1 MAIHKYIHDVNAYVE
16 QQKRYG
22 TDSVKVELD
31 DTNSKVT
38 VALID
43 AYNNP
48 VAGAPLLVDETLASP
63 RAAVKFYEEM
73 IHQLEQGDIIRNLQ
87 TTGKKTSG
95 GYSDNNSR
103 YQ

>member
-1 MAIHKYIHDVNAYVE
+1 MAINKYIHDVNAYVE

-31 DTNSKVT
+31 DTNNKVT
-38 VALID
+38 IALID

-48 VAGAPLLVDETLASP
+48 VAGAPLLVDEKLPDA
-63 RAAVKFYEEM
+63 RKAVKFYEEM

-87 TTGKKTSG
+87 TTGKPTSG
-95 GYSDNNSR
+95 GYNDNNSR
-103 YQ
+103 Y

>member
-1 MAIHKYIHDVNAYVE
+1 MAINKYIHDVNAYVE

-31 DTNSKVT
+31 DVANKVT
-38 VALID
+38 VALVD
-43 AYNNP
+43 VYLAP
-48 VAGAPLLVDETLASP
+48 VAGAPLLVDETLPNA

-73 IHQLEQGDIIRNLQ
+73 IHQLEQGDVIRNLH

-95 GYSDNNSR
+95 GYADNNSR